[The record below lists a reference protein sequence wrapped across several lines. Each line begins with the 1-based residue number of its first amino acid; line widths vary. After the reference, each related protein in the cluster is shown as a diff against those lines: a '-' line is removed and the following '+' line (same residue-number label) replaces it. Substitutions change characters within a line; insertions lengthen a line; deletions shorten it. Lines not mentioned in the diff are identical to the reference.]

1 MIFDPINSITSVDF
15 YKKVAKQT
23 VTRSFLY
30 LAYLSAI
37 FSLAATIALKVKVG
51 PVIDETFQWLEREVP
66 TMTFADGKLTTTLP
80 ASSTIRHPKYSEIAV
95 TIDTARV
102 EPVTPDIL
110 ERNKVVAYVTG
121 TAMYLMERPGE
132 MKTFDFRTGGASR
145 PVVID
150 AAFYRSAAQV
160 MGRLLYPLSLIITF
174 LLFMFWKS
182 LASLAYS
189 SLALALNA
197 AVQASLPYRELFNI
211 AVHAQTLIIAIQIVF
226 LFMPTGIPLSAL
238 VAVGSTAVYV
248 WLAIKRTMEPAV
260 S

>member
-15 YKKVAKQT
+15 YRKVAKQT

-51 PVIDETFQWLEREVP
+51 PVIDETFLWLERSVP
-66 TMTFADGKLTTTLP
+66 TLTFADGKLTAPDPTP
-80 ASSTIRHPKYSEIAV
+80 ATIRHPKYSEIAV
-95 TIDTARV
+95 TIDTART

-132 MKTFDFRTGGASR
+132 MRTFDFRTGGAGR

-150 AAFYRSAAQV
+150 GAFYRSAARV
-160 MGRLLYPLSLIITF
+160 MGRLLYPLSLLITF

-189 SLALALNA
+189 TLALAINA
-197 AVQASLPYRELFNI
+197 AARASLPYRDLFNI
-211 AVHAQTLIIAIQIVF
+211 SVHAQTLIIVIQAIF
-226 LFMPTGIPLSAL
+226 LFMPIGIPFSAL
-238 VAVGSTAVYV
+238 VAVGLTGTYL
-248 WLAIKRTMEPAV
+248 WLAIKRNQDQPTV
-260 S
+260 